1 MAKYL
6 STYRLVN
13 IIRKISI
20 GPDYMKSMNYT
31 VGQEVLDKSYS
42 IYQIIRNDDGIRLYI
57 IKDGEIVL
65 WKEFSSTVPVSI
77 EYNINF

>member
-1 MAKYL
+1 MGKYL
-6 STYRLVN
+6 LTYRLVN

-42 IYQIIRNDDGIRLYI
+42 IYQIIRNDDGIKLYI
-57 IKDGEIVL
+57 IKEGEIVL

>member
-1 MAKYL
+1 MVKYL

>member
-57 IKDGEIVL
+57 IKEGEIVL

>member
-1 MAKYL
+1 MVRYL
-6 STYRLVN
+6 LTYRLVN

-42 IYQIIRNDDGIRLYI
+42 IYQIIRNEDGIKLYI
-57 IKDGEIVL
+57 IKEGEIVL

>member
-1 MAKYL
+1 MVRYL
-6 STYRLVN
+6 LTYRLVN

-42 IYQIIRNDDGIRLYI
+42 IYQIIRNEDGIKLYI

-65 WKEFSSTVPVSI
+65 WKEFSETVPVSI

>member
-1 MAKYL
+1 MAILL

-42 IYQIIRNDDGIRLYI
+42 IYQIIRNDDGIKLYI
-57 IKDGEIVL
+57 IKEGEIVL
-65 WKEFSSTVPVSI
+65 WKEFSETVPVSI

>member
-1 MAKYL
+1 MAILL

-13 IIRKISI
+13 IIRKISV

-42 IYQIIRNDDGIRLYI
+42 IYQIIRNDDGIKLYI
-57 IKDGEIVL
+57 IKEGEIVL
-65 WKEFSSTVPVSI
+65 WKEFSDTVPVSI

>member
-1 MAKYL
+1 MGKYL
-6 STYRLVN
+6 LTYRLVN

-42 IYQIIRNDDGIRLYI
+42 IYQIIRNDDGIKLYI

-65 WKEFSSTVPVSI
+65 WKEFSNTVPVSI
-77 EYNINF
+77 EHNINF

>member
-1 MAKYL
+1 MVRYL
-6 STYRLVN
+6 LTYRLVN

-42 IYQIIRNDDGIRLYI
+42 IYQIIRNEDGIKLYI
-57 IKDGEIVL
+57 IKEGEIVL
-65 WKEFSSTVPVSI
+65 WKEFSETVPVSI

>member
-1 MAKYL
+1 MEKYL
-6 STYRLVN
+6 STYRQVN

-31 VGQEVLDKSYS
+31 VGQEVLDRSYS
-42 IYQIIRNDDGIRLYI
+42 IYQIIRNDDGIKLYI
-57 IKDGEIVL
+57 IKEGEIVL

>member
-1 MAKYL
+1 MARYL

-57 IKDGEIVL
+57 IKEGEIVL
-65 WKEFSSTVPVSI
+65 WKEFSNTVPVSI

>member
-1 MAKYL
+1 METYL

-42 IYQIIRNDDGIRLYI
+42 IYQIIRNEDGIKLYI
-57 IKDGEIVL
+57 IKEGEIVL
-65 WKEFSSTVPVSI
+65 WKEFSDTVPVSI

>member
-1 MAKYL
+1 MVRYL

-42 IYQIIRNDDGIRLYI
+42 IYQIIRNDDGIKLYI
-57 IKDGEIVL
+57 IKEGEIVL
-65 WKEFSSTVPVSI
+65 WKEFSNTVPVSI

>member
-65 WKEFSSTVPVSI
+65 WKEFSNTVPVSI

>member
-1 MAKYL
+1 MVRYL
-6 STYRLVN
+6 LTYRLVN

-42 IYQIIRNDDGIRLYI
+42 IYQIIRNEDGIKIYI
-57 IKDGEIVL
+57 IKEGEIVL
-65 WKEFSSTVPVSI
+65 WKEFSETVPVSI

>member
-42 IYQIIRNDDGIRLYI
+42 IYQIIRNDDGIKLYI
-57 IKDGEIVL
+57 IKEGEIVL

>member
-1 MAKYL
+1 MVRYL
-6 STYRLVN
+6 STYKQVN

-57 IKDGEIVL
+57 IKEGEIIL

>member
-42 IYQIIRNDDGIRLYI
+42 IYQIIRNDDGIKLYI

>member
-1 MAKYL
+1 M
-6 STYRLVN
+6 N

-31 VGQEVLDKSYS
+31 TGQEVLDKSYS
-42 IYQIIRNDDGIRLYI
+42 IYQIIRNDDGIKLYI
-57 IKDGEIVL
+57 IKEDEIVL
-65 WKEFSSTVPVSI
+65 WKEFSNTVPVSI

>member
-57 IKDGEIVL
+57 IKEGEIVL
-65 WKEFSSTVPVSI
+65 WKEFSNTVPVSI

>member
-1 MAKYL
+1 MEKYL
-6 STYRLVN
+6 STYRQVN

-42 IYQIIRNDDGIRLYI
+42 IYQIIRNEDGIKLYI

-65 WKEFSSTVPVSI
+65 WKEFSNTVPVSI